1 MLMFTIN
8 AIQNCI
14 CINLFYDSVKLNVNH
29 TCLFMQG
36 LNTNTLNLVVC
47 ASALSCFIIEIQFV
61 DNVIIMKPKGHLT
74 QVTVF
79 HVWLFCLNL
88 LVYWFKHNLN
98 YSSFHSVHFVRLSIL
113 FTLFVF
119 PFCSLCSS
127 FHSVHFV
134 RLSIL
139 FTLFVPDE
147 VFSRSAPC

>member
-1 MLMFTIN
+1 MITTATRKDTDGNLIAHQSTITLNLISILMLMFTIN

-88 LVYWFKHNLN
+88 LVY
-98 YSSFHSVHFVRLSIL
+98 
-113 FTLFVF
+113 
-119 PFCSLCSS
+119 
-127 FHSVHFV
+127 
-134 RLSIL
+134 
-139 FTLFVPDE
+139 
-147 VFSRSAPC
+147 